1 MRLLLFTQLAF
12 CCATLRVKLAAIA
25 PCTSFYLGFSNVMS
39 VSGLNRIE
47 KIAAFSLAS
56 VFGVRMLGLFMI
68 LPVFAIYGEQLAGY
82 SPIWLGLAIGAYGL
96 TQALLQIPMGMLS
109 DKFGRKPVILAGLV
123 VFLIGSIVAAM
134 SDTIYGVV
142 LGRAIQGMGAI
153 ASAILA
159 LAADLSRE
167 EQRPKVM
174 ATIGMFIGLSFT
186 LAMILGPIVADA
198 VGLSGLFWFIG
209 FLTILAMAMIQF
221 MVPNSVNK
229 APVGDSVALPAQLTR
244 LIRHPQLSRLNCGV
258 FILHMALTACF
269 VTLPKQF
276 VASGLALEHH
286 WQIYLPALLGSFC
299 LMVPFMIFAIKKQKE
314 KPMFSAA
321 IALLALALFSLWILP
336 LGIWSLVLSV
346 VLFFTAFN
354 YLEATMPSILSRIA
368 PAGLKGSVMGV
379 YSSSQFLGAFVG
391 GIVGGYIASQYGEN
405 TIFLVMAVVA
415 LIWLLISFGMKPLK
429 KSKSFSFAT
438 NISGEEE
445 AEKMAEQLIN
455 MPGVIEATL
464 VHTEAVAY
472 LKVDE
477 KTVDLLAV
485 KALLQG

>member
-1 MRLLLFTQLAF
+1 M
-12 CCATLRVKLAAIA
+12 
-25 PCTSFYLGFSNVMS
+25 SF
-39 VSGLNRIE
+39 SGLNHIE
-47 KIAAFSLAS
+47 KKAAFSLAS
-56 VFGVRMLGLFMI
+56 IFGVRMLGLFMI
-68 LPVFAIYGEQLAGY
+68 LPVFAIYGVQLAGY
-82 SPIWLGLAIGAYGL
+82 SPVWLGLAIGAYGL
-96 TQALLQIPMGMLS
+96 TQALLQIPMGILS
-109 DKFGRKPVILAGLV
+109 DKFGRKPVILAGLL
-123 VFLIGSIVAAM
+123 VFLLGSVIAAL
-134 SDTIYGVV
+134 SDSIYGVV

-186 LAMILGPIVADA
+186 VAMVLGPIIAGGF
-198 VGLSGLFWFIG
+198 GLSGLFWFIAL
-209 FLTILAMAMIQF
+209 LTLVAMALMQF
-221 MVPNSVNK
+221 MVPSSVNK
-229 APVGDSVALPAQLTR
+229 APRGDNVALPAQISRFIL
-244 LIRHPQLSRLNCGV
+244 HPQLSRLNWGV

-276 VASGLALEHH
+276 VASGLSLDSH
-286 WQIYLPALLGSFC
+286 WQVYLPALLGSFL

-321 IALLALALFSLWILP
+321 IALLLTALILLWCLP
-336 LGIWSLVLSV
+336 SGFWSLVLSV

-368 PAGLKGSVMGV
+368 PAGFKGSVMGV

-391 GIVGGYIASQYGEN
+391 GIVGGMIASEYGEQA
-405 TIFLVMAVVA
+405 IFLVMAIVSC
-415 LIWLLISFGMKPLK
+415 IWLLISFGMQPLK
-429 KSKSFSFAT
+429 KSKSFSFTT
-438 NISGEEE
+438 NISCENQ
-445 AEKMAEQLIN
+445 AQKVAEQLIT

-472 LKVDE
+472 LKVDD
-477 KTVDLLAV
+477 KIVDLTAV
-485 KALLQG
+485 KSLLRD